1 MKPAIVYQSSEM
13 KLVVDKFKST
23 GKWVET
29 YETPVTVKQ
38 LDEFKHS
45 FYPEKCLELFEKLSG
60 RHLPKNNPNYALVI
74 RLEDEV
80 PENTHFIRYM
90 IAGR

>member
-1 MKPAIVYQSSEM
+1 LQPVIQYQSREM
-13 KLVVDKFKST
+13 KIVVDTFKAT

-38 LDEFKHS
+38 LDEFKYS
-45 FYPEKCLELFEKLSG
+45 FYPEKCLELFEKISG
-60 RHLPKNNPNYALVI
+60 KELPKKNPNYALVI
-74 RLEDEV
+74 RLEAEV

>member
-1 MKPAIVYQSSEM
+1 LQPVLQYQSREM
-13 KLVVDKFKST
+13 KIVVDTFKST

-38 LDEFKHS
+38 LDEFKYS
-45 FYPEKCLELFEKLSG
+45 FDPEKCLELFEKISG
-60 RHLPKNNPNYALVI
+60 KELPKKNPNYALVI
-74 RLEDEV
+74 RLEAEV